1 MTRKGGEKMLFI
13 RYLFALIGLMAAIA
27 FLAVFTGNADQ
38 RPVEESSCF
47 YLRSLHYTANGMAHW
62 YSKENGGLEL
72 LTGIPYSEL
81 GCKNCHAAGCDRCH
95 KTETVEGDCKALGYS
110 TRTASKPDMCLN
122 CHGREKAMIGIDYK
136 AKQEDVHLAQGM
148 VCTDCHSAR
157 EMHGDGTEYVSMKQ
171 PGAMATR
178 CENCHDTL
186 KPTEAHTAHGKKLDC
201 KACHV
206 RHVVSCTNC
215 HFDTLVEKGVR
226 KAIPVSG
233 WVFLMNFQGKVTSA
247 SMQTFVTK
255 GDKTFLMFAPHMSHS
270 IMKEGRG
277 CDVCHASEISKE
289 AQRGM
294 LKLTWL
300 ENGKVSNLKG
310 VIPVVDRVDYRCV
323 YQNFK
328 DGQWLPIENPDKP
341 LRQYVAF
348 GQPLSKEQLEALAKK
363 QAAPAPKME

>member
-1 MTRKGGEKMLFI
+1 
-13 RYLFALIGLMAAIA
+13 MAAIA
-27 FLAVFTGNADQ
+27 FLVVFTSYANPK
-38 RPVEESSCF
+38 PVEESSCF

-95 KTETVEGDCKALGYS
+95 KTETVEGDCKALSYS
-110 TRTASKPDMCLN
+110 TRTAGKMDMCLQ
-122 CHGREKAMIGIDYK
+122 CHGREKAMIRIDHK
-136 AKQEDVHLAQGM
+136 AEQEDVHLAQGM

-157 EMHGDGTEYVSMKQ
+157 EMHGDGTAYVSMKQ
-171 PGAMATR
+171 PGAMQTR
-178 CENCHDTL
+178 CENCHDDVT
-186 KPTEAHTAHGKKLDC
+186 PTESHTAHGGKLDC

-233 WVFLMNFQGKVTSA
+233 WVFLMNLDGRVTSA

-255 GDKTFLMFAPHMSHS
+255 GRKTFLIFAPHMSHS
-270 IMKEGRG
+270 IMKQGRQ
-277 CDVCHASEISKE
+277 CAVCHASETAKE
-289 AQRGM
+289 A
-294 LKLTWL
+294 LKGVIRLTWL
-300 ENGKVSNLKG
+300 ENGKVANHKA
-310 VIPVVDRVDYRCV
+310 VIPVADQVDYRCV

-328 DGQWLPIENPDKP
+328 DGQWIPIENPDAP

-348 GQPLSKEQLEALAKK
+348 GRPLSKEQLAALASK
-363 QAAPAPKME
+363 QEMPTPKME